1 MIKTT
6 NKTNGKVS
14 FYLKDTYKSLKKN
27 PTKESMI
34 IINVSLFGYRIRKS
48 TGYRCAF
55 NQWNL
60 KTKQLKT
67 GKARLGN
74 AYEVNNFLLGLKTFV
89 EKEISK
95 YLVNPENFNLK
106 EFESKLKHKVKGI
119 EFKKD
124 IKTSKLL
131 INHSKRVVES
141 KSRNIKIVS
150 QRSLKQTIRLLELFE
165 KQELSNG
172 EKFYLNDVNLSF
184 YRNFCSFLEDNDY
197 ALNTVGKHIKNLKS
211 FMHDALI
218 NGICS
223 NQQFKN
229 REFKVLKEDT
239 TQIYLNEEE
248 IEQLAT
254 TNLIVFP
261 NLDRARDIFLIGCYT
276 GQRVSDYNG
285 LTKDNLVTHQGR
297 EFIEIRQKKTN
308 AQILIPLTSKIKNIL
323 IKYKN
328 NFPKKMSEPV
338 LRNNIKE
345 AARRAKLNKQIKV
358 RYTKGGKLINK
369 EVRQF
374 KLVKTHTARRS
385 FCTNYYMKQ
394 KPIQDIM
401 TISGHKTE
409 KMFYNYL
416 RMEPIERALAIA
428 DSDFF
433 D

>member
-14 FYLKDTYKSLKKN
+14 FFLKETYKSLKLK
-27 PTKESMI
+27 PSKESMI
-34 IINVSLFGYRIRKS
+34 MINVYLFGYRTRKS
-48 TGYRCAF
+48 TGYRCSL
-55 NQWNL
+55 NQWDL
-60 KTKQLKT
+60 KKKQLKT

-74 AYEVNNFLLGLKTFV
+74 SYEVNNFLLGLKTFV

-95 YLVNPENFNLK
+95 YLLTPESFNIN
-106 EFESKLKHKVKGI
+106 EFESKLKHKIKGI

-124 IKTSKLL
+124 IKTSNLL
-131 INHSKRVVES
+131 IDHSEKVVES
-141 KSRNIKIVS
+141 KSDTIKVVS
-150 QRSLKQTIRLLELFE
+150 QRSLKQTIRLLALFE
-165 KQELSNG
+165 KQELSYG
-172 EKFYLNDVNLSF
+172 ERIYLKDVDLSF
-184 YRNFCSFLEDNDY
+184 YRKFKRFLEKNNY
-197 ALNTVGKHIKNLKS
+197 SMNTVGKHIKNLKS
-211 FMHDALI
+211 FMQDALV
-218 NGICS
+218 NGICD
-223 NQQFKN
+223 NQKFKN

-248 IEQLAT
+248 IEQLAAT
-254 TNLIVFP
+254 DLNEFP
-261 NLDRARDIFLIGCYT
+261 MMDRARDIFLIGCYT

-285 LTKDNLVTHQGR
+285 LTKDNLVTLQGR
-297 EFIEIRQKKTN
+297 KFIEIRQQKTK
-308 AQILIPLTSKIKNIL
+308 AQVLIPVTTKIQNIL
-323 IKYKN
+323 IKYDN
-328 NFPKKMSEPV
+328 NFPEKMSEPV
-338 LRNNIKE
+338 LRHNIKE
-345 AARRAKLNKQIKV
+345 AARRSILNKPIKV
-358 RYTKGGKLINK
+358 QYTKGGKLIIK
-369 EVRQF
+369 EVKQF

-401 TISGHKTE
+401 AISGHKTE